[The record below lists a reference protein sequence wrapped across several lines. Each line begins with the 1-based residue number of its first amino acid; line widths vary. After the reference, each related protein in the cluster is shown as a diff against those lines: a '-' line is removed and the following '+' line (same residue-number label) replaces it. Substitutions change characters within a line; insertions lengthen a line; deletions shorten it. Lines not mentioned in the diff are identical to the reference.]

1 MKKHKVLT
9 LAIALLLVI
18 GSAFFLWDNQV
29 RAIGSI
35 IIDVNPSI
43 EMVVQKDNKVSGVLA
58 KNSEAEALLQNY
70 TLGEDQEVYQ
80 VAEDLTELLI
90 QNGYLGLDVENHIL
104 ISGDIE
110 ETYLNSTKAAMQSTL
125 GERDMSANFMAT
137 VLSDDDD
144 QADDVASAGKIK
156 LSKTIAELTGDL
168 SVDELKN
175 LTLGELFNLMNE
187 VNQGDDQLVSNPS
200 THIGIDKAEEL
211 ALAHLGLNQS
221 DVYDRD
227 HDDLDDGQYELE
239 FKVNGVEYEV
249 KVHSR
254 TGEILKVEIDDK
266 DDDDRQG
273 SVPSTHIGIK
283 KAEELVLAHL
293 GLNPADVYDRDHDD
307 LDDGQ
312 YELEFKVNGVEYEV
326 NVHSRTGEIL
336 KVEVDDRDD
345 DDRPVSN
352 PITPTLIGAEK
363 AKQIAFTHVGVS
375 ASSVRDLEVDLD
387 DGHYE
392 IEFEVGDREYEI
404 DIHGTTGAILKS
416 EIDD

>member
-18 GSAFFLWDNQV
+18 GSVFLWDNQV

-70 TLGEDQEVYQ
+70 TIGDDKEVYQ

-110 ETYLNSTKAAMQSTL
+110 ETYLNSTKAAMQSYL
-125 GERDMSANFMAT
+125 GERDISANFMAT

-187 VNQGDDQLVSNPS
+187 VNQGDDQPVSNPS
-200 THIGIDKAEEL
+200 THIGIDMAEEL
-211 ALAHLGLNQS
+211 A
-221 DVYDRD
+221 
-227 HDDLDDGQYELE
+227 
-239 FKVNGVEYEV
+239 
-249 KVHSR
+249 
-254 TGEILKVEIDDK
+254 
-266 DDDDRQG
+266 
-273 SVPSTHIGIK
+273 
-283 KAEELVLAHL
+283 LAHL
-293 GLNPADVYDRDHDD
+293 GLNPADVYDRDHD
-307 LDDGQ
+307 
-312 YELEFKVNGVEYEV
+312 
-326 NVHSRTGEIL
+326 
-336 KVEVDDRDD
+336 
-345 DDRPVSN
+345 
-352 PITPTLIGAEK
+352 
-363 AKQIAFTHVGVS
+363 
-375 ASSVRDLEVDLD
+375 DLD